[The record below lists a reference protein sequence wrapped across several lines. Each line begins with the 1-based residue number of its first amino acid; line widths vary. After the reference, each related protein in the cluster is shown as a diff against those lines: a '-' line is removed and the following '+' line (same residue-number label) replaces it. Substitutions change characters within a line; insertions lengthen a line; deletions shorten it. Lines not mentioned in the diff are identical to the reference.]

1 MLRFGTFLVVDRPRT
16 VLKILLIFQELNI
29 NILSVSS
36 GPVLD
41 PSLFRITIEYASSA
55 SKSKDLIERISK
67 HVDVLDAYEMLDQPL
82 LLSELGLFK
91 VRPPTE
97 KAKAILADIIDLFE
111 AEVVDETSGYYII
124 EVTGEA
130 VKLESFVKKV
140 EEQCNIEEIARS
152 GKVAFP

>member
-29 NILSVSS
+29 NILSLSS

-41 PSLFRITIEYASSA
+41 ASLFRITVEYVCSA
-55 SKSKDLIERISK
+55 SKSKDLIERIGN

-91 VRPPTE
+91 VNPPTD
-97 KAKAILADIIDLFE
+97 KAKAKLAETIELFE

-130 VKLESFVKKV
+130 VKLESFVKKI
-140 EEQCNIEEIARS
+140 EEECTIEEIARS

>member
-1 MLRFGTFLVVDRPRT
+1 LLRFGTFLVADRPRT

-29 NILSVSS
+29 NILSLSS

-41 PSLFRITIEYASSA
+41 PSLFRITVEYASSA
-55 SKSKDLIERISK
+55 SKSMKLIEKISD

-91 VRPPTE
+91 VSPPTD
-97 KAKAILADIIDLFE
+97 KAKAILGEIIELFE

-130 VKLESFVKKV
+130 RKLESFVKKI
-140 EEQCNIEEIARS
+140 EEECIVEEIARS